1 MPKPTPSGVPSYM
14 RRCVVDLVNKGH
26 DLDAAFA
33 ICNSTMQK
41 AGYLT
46 SGPDQKQTKK
56 GRERQRHFSAKEDF
70 LDYDKE
76 YEKILAKARKDRA
89 KKSKAKK
96 APRAVK
102 ETSFSRE
109 SLVLLSFAEAL
120 AGEAPKSLVAEMRK
134 KKIDTT
140 TEAERVRANVLLN
153 ATNEILENYR
163 LREITASKSATP
175 RKTAEKAAKTI
186 LILLQDGA
194 DFSYV
199 SEVVDAAIVDCLR
212 I

>member
-76 YEKILAKARKDRA
+76 YEKIHLTRDSVIQK
-89 KKSKAKK
+89 KAKVE
-96 APRAVK
+96 P
-102 ETSFSRE
+102 
-109 SLVLLSFAEAL
+109 
-120 AGEAPKSLVAEMRK
+120 AGEADGTAPASPAPK
-134 KKIDTT
+134 
-140 TEAERVRANVLLN
+140 
-153 ATNEILENYR
+153 
-163 LREITASKSATP
+163 
-175 RKTAEKAAKTI
+175 
-186 LILLQDGA
+186 
-194 DFSYV
+194 
-199 SEVVDAAIVDCLR
+199 
-212 I
+212 